1 MEKEVYVVFEV
12 VRLTGKKEKGST
24 IEVGERFVGLL
35 SEKNNTVLFTDVNG
49 QEWKLKVGQ
58 DWEQS
63 KEKQCIIIERF

>member
-12 VRLTGKKEKGST
+12 RRLVGKKEKGST

-35 SEKNNTVLFTDVNG
+35 SENGNTVLFTDVNG

-58 DWEQS
+58 DWELS
-63 KEKQCIIIERF
+63 KERHCIIIERF